1 MAVKISAAALVNYG
15 ASGSPFGSE
24 VLLNAAVGPT
34 YLSQATVALLS
45 ASLGASLP
53 TWWQFVLSGA
63 GATDIQYTPDSGTTW
78 RSLRQG
84 TGTLCY
90 VDTGG
95 SIRILNNFGGTTN
108 IFVVPIKQ

>member
-1 MAVKISAAALVNYG
+1 MAVRISFSALVNYG
-15 ASGSPFGSE
+15 AAGSPFGSE

-34 YLSQATVALLS
+34 YLSQASVALINAGL
-45 ASLGASLP
+45 AATMP
-53 TWWQFVLSGA
+53 TWMQFVLSGA

-78 RSLRQG
+78 RSMRMG
-84 TGTLCY
+84 TGTLAY